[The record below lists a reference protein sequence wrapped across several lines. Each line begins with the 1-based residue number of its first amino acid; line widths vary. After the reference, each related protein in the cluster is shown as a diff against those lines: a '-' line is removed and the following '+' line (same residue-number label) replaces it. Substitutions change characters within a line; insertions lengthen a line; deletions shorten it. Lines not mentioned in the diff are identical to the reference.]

1 VKASGRGLRNVVH
14 GMTYS
19 FRRGNEIGPAPSSRA
34 EARAHGFT
42 LVELLVVIAIIGVL
56 VALLLPA
63 VQAAR
68 EAARRMQC
76 SSNCKQLALA
86 CLSYHDAKK
95 AFPPALTYSEAAIAA
110 RGGLSGIDR
119 NPFHGPNWVI
129 MILPYIEQQPLYKRF
144 DLTKYIQ
151 HADNMAA
158 RSQVVA
164 TMLCPSDPFNQQ
176 AFSVPEGLGG
186 ENWARGNYAANGS
199 LSHAKFGN
207 IAESPRKP
215 ETATYWHE
223 SGWTWTRGV
232 MGGNV
237 ALSIKETEDGTSN
250 TILITE
256 IRAGLS
262 SSDRRGIW
270 AMGMAG
276 ASSVWA
282 HSTDDCIG
290 PNSCEAGADNIMGGA
305 AVEREVGVETML
317 TECMGI
323 GGGGTGS
330 NQAAPRSLHT
340 GGVNVAFADGSV
352 TFVTEN
358 IQTATGMTDWNLAYI
373 PDGFKY
379 YGTWEKIMCSSD
391 GGLFNRNEF

>member
-1 VKASGRGLRNVVH
+1 
-14 GMTYS
+14 MIIS
-19 FRRGNEIGPAPSSRA
+19 FRRRRA
-34 EARAHGFT
+34 TRRAASARLPTWANGFT

-76 SSNCKQLALA
+76 TSNIKQLALA
-86 CLSYHDAKK
+86 CLSYHDARK

-110 RGGLSGIDR
+110 RGGLTGIDR

-129 MILPYIEQQPLYKRF
+129 MILPYIEQQALYKRF

-158 RSQVVA
+158 RSQPIGI
-164 TMLCPSDPFNQQ
+164 MLCPSDPFNQQ
-176 AFSVPEGLGG
+176 LFSVPEGLGG
-186 ENWARGNYAANGS
+186 ENWARGNYGANSS

-215 ETATYWHE
+215 ETAEYWTHAPYPPHHD
-223 SGWTWTRGV
+223 WRWLRGV

-237 ALSIKETEDGTSN
+237 SLSIKEIEDGTTN
-250 TILITE
+250 TILLTE
-256 IRAGLS
+256 LRAGLS
-262 SSDRRGIW
+262 VSDRRGIW

-282 HSTDDCIG
+282 HATDDCIG
-290 PNSCEAGADNIMGGA
+290 PNSCEQGADNIMGGA
-305 AVEREVGVETML
+305 AVEREVGLATMHQ
-317 TECMGI
+317 ECMGI

-330 NQAAPRSLHT
+330 NQATPRSLHS

-352 TFVTEN
+352 AFITEN
-358 IQTATGMTDWNLAYI
+358 IQTATGMPDPNLAYTLN
-373 PDGFKY
+373 GYVY

-391 GGLFNRNEF
+391 GGTFNRNEF